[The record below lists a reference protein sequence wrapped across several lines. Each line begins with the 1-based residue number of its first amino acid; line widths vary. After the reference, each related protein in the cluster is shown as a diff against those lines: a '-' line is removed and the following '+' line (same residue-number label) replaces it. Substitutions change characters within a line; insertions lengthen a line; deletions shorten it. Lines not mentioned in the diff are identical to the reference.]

1 MNYGTIRISTNPTGA
16 TVYVNSQNK
25 GITPIDIV
33 NAMPGIYNITL
44 SYPDVN
50 SYNFDTVV
58 IDGKMTIVRF
68 DFTVQEVTE
77 EHISLTGTDL
87 VPMPVP
93 PGLPEEQPPSIPP
106 NVPIEQPPGMSL
118 QKVESLLDKNNE
130 LLTTL
135 LQHTAKTSGFDTSE
149 RYFNQNLTAI
159 TVATPNQP
167 SDPDSTATDCQGNL
181 IPGVTSGY
189 DRVCIHNSILRNS
202 RTVSVFNLGS
212 SDLFVITSSDGE
224 KFSAAEIPV
233 LKGEYKRFFN
243 VYELR
248 IRSPVVG
255 NLNPSVGAVPGGI
268 YTVTEYETET
278 TYSNVNK
285 PDFFI
290 LAVPNL
296 NTGAGWNSITII
308 GDIINLPIVLRATAT
323 NTATIYMAHS
333 TANLGV
339 TTARIILNPGDVV
352 RINNTRG
359 ARYFFRGAAIGQG
372 VEFLSETD

>member
-1 MNYGTIRISTNPTGA
+1 MNKI
-16 TVYVNSQNK
+16 
-25 GITPIDIV
+25 
-33 NAMPGIYNITL
+33 L
-44 SYPDVN
+44 
-50 SYNFDTVV
+50 
-58 IDGKMTIVRF
+58 
-68 DFTVQEVTE
+68 E
-77 EHISLTGTDL
+77 
-87 VPMPVP
+87 
-93 PGLPEEQPPSIPP
+93 
-106 NVPIEQPPGMSL
+106 
-118 QKVESLLDKNNE
+118 KNNE
-130 LLTTL
+130 VFNKVYSLL
-135 LQHTAKTSGFDTSE
+135 AKSSGFDTGE
-149 RYFNQNLTAI
+149 RYFNQNVTAI

-167 SDPDSTATDCQGNL
+167 SDPDSVATDCQGNL
-181 IPGVTSGY
+181 TPGVTSGY

-212 SDLFVITSSDGE
+212 SDLYVITSSDGE
-224 KFSAAEIPV
+224 KFSSAEIPI

-248 IRSPVVG
+248 VRSPVVG

-268 YTVTEYETET
+268 YTVTEYETEA

-290 LAVPNL
+290 LAIPNI
-296 NTGAGWNSITII
+296 NIAPGSHSITII
-308 GDIINLPIVLRATAT
+308 GDIINLPVVLRATAT

-359 ARYFFRGAAIGQG
+359 ARYFFRGTVAGQG
-372 VEFLSETD
+372 IEFLSEAD